1 MLREVLRL
9 VVERGTTQGEELARA
24 LDTSPE
30 LVCLALA
37 ELARRDYL
45 QAVAPGC
52 STACGHCPLGAACL
66 YRRRPRVWTLTPK
79 GEAWAAEMHRSRD
92 LEG

>member
-9 VVERGTTQGEELARA
+9 VVERGTTRSEDLARA

-30 LVCLALA
+30 LVREALA
-37 ELARRDYL
+37 ELVRHNYL
-45 QAVAPGC
+45 QAVVPGC
-52 STACGHCPLGAACL
+52 STACERCPLRAACL
-66 YRRRPRVWTLTPK
+66 YRRHPRVWILTRK
-79 GEAWAAEMHRSRD
+79 GEAWAAKEQSSRI